1 MTIPTFRR
9 AAVPG
14 GGALRHELIDGAAAA
29 KPVLPPATP
38 SGPAVGGAAP
48 ARAEAVTRPVRSG
61 VPAGKPVS
69 TSSGATSSGKKE

>member
-14 GGALRHELIDGAAAA
+14 GGALRHELIDGSAAA
-29 KPVLPPATP
+29 KPVLPPAP
-38 SGPAVGGAAP
+38 ASGTAAAGVAP

-61 VPAGKPVS
+61 APAGKPVS
-69 TSSGATSSGKKE
+69 TSSGAPSSGKKE

>member
-14 GGALRHELIDGAAAA
+14 GGALRHELIDGAAEAQ
-29 KPVLPPATP
+29 PVLPLAGT
-38 SGPAVGGAAP
+38 AAGGAAP
-48 ARAEAVTRPVRSG
+48 ARAEAFTRPVRSG
-61 VPAGKPVS
+61 APAGKPVS